1 MKKVIIDSGV
11 QEYSL
16 NDKCSVFF
24 NPADTE
30 FADRIYTAFD
40 ELRKKQEKRTF
51 ELEKM
56 TTRETFDYLKQLDK
70 EMRDTIDGVFG
81 QPVCEPLFGSMSV
94 YASAGGTPVWM
105 NLMLAI
111 IDELDEGVKR
121 EKAFHSEKLAK
132 YTKKYHR

>member
-24 NPADTE
+24 NPADAE

-40 ELRKKQEKRTF
+40 ELRKKQEKRTLD
-51 ELEKM
+51 LEKM
-56 TTRETFDYLKQLDK
+56 TTRETFDYLKQLDR

>member
-1 MKKVIIDSGV
+1 MKEITIDSGV
-11 QEYSL
+11 QEYKL

-24 NPADTE
+24 NPADPA
-30 FADRIYTAFD
+30 FADKLYTAFD
-40 ELRKKQEKRTF
+40 ALKEKQNSRAADIEA
-51 ELEKM
+51 LS
-56 TTRETFDYLKQLDK
+56 TRETFDYLKQLDAQ
-70 EMRDTIDGVFG
+70 MRETIDGVFG
-81 QPVCEPLFGSMSV
+81 KPVCEPLFGSMSV
-94 YASAGGTPVWM
+94 YALAGGTPVWM